1 MSIQTMASLPL
12 GGRKRSSCPRS
23 SNSRHRSFAAV
34 SPAWSVMIPSWRSP
48 TMSNAWYEA
57 ADATAELTQGD
68 FIFDCPISTWAES
81 QLGLEPAETS
91 QEHSLP
97 EERLVRRREII
108 SEDVIVMTQ
117 ACDLANRKVTDVV
130 LCPHFPLSMF
140 REEVW
145 RPEQERKR
153 EKSNSDAWAK
163 HFNAL
168 KNGYLWNLCV
178 LNSSTVEGL
187 GMDLRVVEFHT
198 VYTVPRDFLET
209 LLRERAKPRLRLNPP
224 YREHLS
230 QAFARFFMRVGLP
243 TAVART

>member
-1 MSIQTMASLPL
+1 MS
-12 GGRKRSSCPRS
+12 
-23 SNSRHRSFAAV
+23 
-34 SPAWSVMIPSWRSP
+34 SP
-48 TMSNAWYEA
+48 WYESV
-57 ADATAELTQGD
+57 DATADLTQGD

-81 QLGLEPAETS
+81 QIGVDSPEIE

-130 LCPHFPLSMF
+130 LCPHFPLSVF

-145 RPEQERKR
+145 KPEQERKG

-163 HFNAL
+163 YFNAL
-168 KNGYLWNLCV
+168 KNGYIWNLCV
-178 LNSSTVEGL
+178 LNSSTIGGL
-187 GMDLRVVEFHT
+187 EMDLRVVEFHT
-198 VYTVPRDFLET
+198 VYTVPRGFLES
-209 LLRERAKPRLRLNPP
+209 LLGERAKPRLRLNPP

-230 QAFARFFMRVGLP
+230 QSFARFFMRVGLP
-243 TAVART
+243 TALAKTSGS